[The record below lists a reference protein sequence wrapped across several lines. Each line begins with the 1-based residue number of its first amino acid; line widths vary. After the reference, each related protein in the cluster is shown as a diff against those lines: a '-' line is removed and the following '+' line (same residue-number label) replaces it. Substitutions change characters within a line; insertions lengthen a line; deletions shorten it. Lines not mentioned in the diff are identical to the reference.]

1 MKRKD
6 YRKPTM
12 MVVKLQQ
19 QTHLLAGSGEEASPS
34 GQAGTQDYGWN
45 EYKEE

>member
-12 MVVKLQQ
+12 KVVELQHR
-19 QTHLLAGSGEEASPS
+19 TMILAGSMGDRDDYTKTSSNPFEDEE
-34 GQAGTQDYGWN
+34 
-45 EYKEE
+45 

>member
-12 MVVKLQQ
+12 KVVKLQHTQ
-19 QTHLLAGSGEEASPS
+19 MLMTSGEGSPNRN
-34 GQAGTQDYGWN
+34 AGTQDYGWN
-45 EYKEE
+45 EYQEE